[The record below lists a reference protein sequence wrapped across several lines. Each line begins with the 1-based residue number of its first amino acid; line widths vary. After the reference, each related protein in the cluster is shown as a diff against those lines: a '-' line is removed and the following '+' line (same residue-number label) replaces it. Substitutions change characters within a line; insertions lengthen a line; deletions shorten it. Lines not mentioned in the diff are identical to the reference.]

1 MPEAGNFKEK
11 EKQVVIF
18 DLINQIYGVDISNV
32 LEIIRPQAMTI
43 IPGSPD
49 YVEGIINLRG
59 QIIPI
64 IDLAKRFKL
73 QTNTETDDRII
84 VVVEAEKIKLGLL
97 VDRVLGVQKFDPA
110 LIQPPPALI
119 DGINTQYLIGTVLMN
134 NQLLIL
140 LNINFV
146 YEEQGKEFLSSFRE
160 ASSEEKAVE
169 KTDLGLIM

>member
-18 DLINQIYGVDISNV
+18 ELINQIYGIDISNV

-73 QTNTETDDRII
+73 QINIKTDDRII
-84 VVVEAEKIKLGLL
+84 VVVEAEKTKLGLL
-97 VDRVLGVQKFDPA
+97 VDRVLGVQKIDPA
-110 LIQPPPALI
+110 LIQPPPVLI

-140 LNINFV
+140 LNTNFV

-160 ASSEEKAVE
+160 AASEEKVVE

>member
-1 MPEAGNFKEK
+1 LPEAGNFKEK

-73 QTNTETDDRII
+73 QTNIETDDRII
-84 VVVEAEKIKLGLL
+84 VVVEAEKTKLGLL

-110 LIQPPPALI
+110 LIQPPPVLI

-160 ASSEEKAVE
+160 AASEEKAVE